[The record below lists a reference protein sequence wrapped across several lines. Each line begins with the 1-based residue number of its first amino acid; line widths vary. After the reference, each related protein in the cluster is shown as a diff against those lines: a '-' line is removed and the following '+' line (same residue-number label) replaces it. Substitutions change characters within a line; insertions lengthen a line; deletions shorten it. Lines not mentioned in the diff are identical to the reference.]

1 MEASYFQRSSGE
13 LPSVKC
19 FDFEIPDQWLL
30 NSLIKRQEAIAQN
43 PKKVNPIWKEFSQL
57 PKDYRQAIGRRVSE
71 KVDYGTATGRA
82 TWVLFHLECIFEKRR
97 HRMFVRGKPE
107 RVVGVYLVLKQN
119 KKPRDRS
126 EERQD
131 YERGRDYRDIVD
143 IGIPRDED
151 ERRGSPRP
159 WRRRRPSS
167 KNVYE
172 PRHSQVYLTKETPRS
187 RNRQLARE
195 SYNSA
200 ENYDEYDELQELE
213 RNLNPRRK
221 YSRSSRCQQ

>member
-57 PKDYRQAIGRRVSE
+57 PKDYRHAIGRRVSE
-71 KVDYGTATGRA
+71 KTEYGTANA

-97 HRMFVRGKPE
+97 PRMFVRGKPE

-131 YERGRDYRDIVD
+131 YERGIDYRDID

-159 WRRRRPSS
+159 FRPRRHSS

-187 RNRQLARE
+187 RNRQPAGE
-195 SYNSA
+195 NYNFAYQA
-200 ENYDEYDELQELE
+200 ENYDGYDDFHELERE
-213 RNLNPRRK
+213 RNLNHRRK
-221 YSRSSRCQQ
+221 YNRSSR